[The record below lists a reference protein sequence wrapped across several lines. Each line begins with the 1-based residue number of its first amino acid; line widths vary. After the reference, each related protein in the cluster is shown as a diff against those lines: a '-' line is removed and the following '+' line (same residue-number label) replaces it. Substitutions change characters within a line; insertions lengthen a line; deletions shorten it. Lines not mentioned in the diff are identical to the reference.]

1 MLLRP
6 QRRYIPFM
14 LHIFGWLLV
23 TPLLFSQPKGMSID
37 PPSEFW
43 VKQWVL
49 LSLLV
54 VAFYVNSYLLVP
66 KLLFRNH
73 TAWYIVSI
81 VSIVVTIYWSIQGL
95 EAWLNL
101 PELWHKVFKP
111 NEPYNPNRPRRFD
124 SFTFLYSLLSL
135 GASTSITV
143 VQTWQKDTQVRVQ
156 LEKDKVT
163 SELSF
168 LKAQI
173 NPHFFFN
180 TLNNI
185 YALTMIDV
193 ESAQEALHRLS
204 RMMRYVLYETK
215 EGTVRL
221 SQELAFLQD
230 YIQLMQLRL
239 TDKVKVEFEQPT
251 SQTDVAIAPMILL
264 PFLENAFK
272 HGVSATQ
279 PSHIYI
285 GIKQEAQ
292 TLRVEVRNTLFLQK
306 SVSLEE
312 SNGIGLVNTRRR
324 LDLLYPDRYDLKIT
338 EHTPND
344 EFLVELTLQTTA
356 VQSPINHLSPPL
368 YDAQL
373 HSR

>member
-6 QRRYIPFM
+6 QRRYIPFL
-14 LHIFGWLLV
+14 LHLFGWSLII
-23 TPLLFSQPKGMSID
+23 PMLFFQPKNMNIE
-37 PPSEFW
+37 PPAEFW
-43 VKQWVL
+43 IKQWVVLVL
-49 LSLLV
+49 LIGV
-54 VAFYVNSYLLVP
+54 FYLNSYVLVP

-73 TAWYIVSI
+73 TIGYIVSI
-81 VSIVVTIYWSIQGL
+81 VAAVAAIYWTIQVVEG
-95 EAWLNL
+95 WLNL
-101 PELWHKVFKP
+101 PELWHKVFRP
-111 NEPYNPNRPRRFD
+111 DRPFNPNRPRRFD
-124 SFTFLYSLLSL
+124 TFTFLYSLLAV
-135 GASTSITV
+135 GASTSLTV
-143 VQTWQKDTQVRVQ
+143 VQKWQKDAQIREK
-156 LEKDKVT
+156 LEQEKVS

-193 ESAQEALHRLS
+193 ENAREALHRLS

-221 SQELAFLQD
+221 SQEIDFFQD

-239 TDKVKVEFEQPT
+239 TDKVKVTFEKPQPVH
-251 SQTDVAIAPMILL
+251 DVAIAPMLLL

-279 PSHIYI
+279 RSEIFI
-285 GIKQEAQ
+285 GLTQQ
-292 TLRVEVRNTLFLQK
+292 GQSLRVEVRNTLF
-306 SVSLEE
+306 SVKGNALDE

-324 LDLLYPDRYDLKIT
+324 LDLLYPGRYRLDIT
-338 EHTPND
+338 EHTPDN
-344 EFLVELTLQTTA
+344 EYSVVLTLDTPAAAPSQNFT
-356 VQSPINHLSPPL
+356 VPIYEP
-368 YDAQL
+368 QL

>member
-6 QRRYIPFM
+6 QRRYIPLL
-14 LHIFGWLLV
+14 LHIFGWGLV
-23 TPLLFSQPKGMSID
+23 MSMLFSQPKWMNVD

-43 VKQWVL
+43 LKQGVL
-49 LSLLV
+49 LSLLIGI
-54 VAFYVNSYLLVP
+54 FYLNSYVLVP
-66 KLLFRNH
+66 RLLFKNH
-73 TAWYIVSI
+73 TIGYIASI
-81 VSIVVTIYWSIQGL
+81 AVGVFALYWAIQGI
-95 EAWLNL
+95 ESWLNL
-101 PELWHKVFKP
+101 PELWHKAFRAERP
-111 NEPYNPNRPRRFD
+111 FNPNRSRRFD
-124 SFTFLYSLLSL
+124 TFTFLYSLLAV
-135 GASTSITV
+135 GASTSLTV
-143 VQTWQKDTQVRVQ
+143 VQKWQKDAQIREQ
-156 LEKDKVT
+156 LEQEKVS

-193 ESAQEALHRLS
+193 ENAREALHRLS

-221 SQELAFLQD
+221 SQEIDFLQD

-239 TDKVKVEFEQPT
+239 TDKVKVTFEKPQPIN
-251 SQTDVAIAPMILL
+251 DVAIAPMLLL

-279 PSHIYI
+279 RSEIFV
-285 GIKQEAQ
+285 GLSQQ
-292 TLRVEVRNTLFLQK
+292 GQSLRVEVKNTLFSGKGKALD
-306 SVSLEE
+306 E

-324 LDLLYPDRYDLKIT
+324 LDLLYPGRYQLNIT
-338 EHTPND
+338 EHTPD
-344 EFLVELTLQTTA
+344 SDYLVVLTLDTPTTTQPKNFTA
-356 VQSPINHLSPPL
+356 PL
-368 YDAQL
+368 YEPQL

>member
-1 MLLRP
+1 M
-6 QRRYIPFM
+6 
-14 LHIFGWLLV
+14 
-23 TPLLFSQPKGMSID
+23 LFSQPKWMNVD

-43 VKQWVL
+43 LKQGVL
-49 LSLLV
+49 LSLLIGI
-54 VAFYVNSYLLVP
+54 FYLNSYVLVP
-66 KLLFRNH
+66 RLLFKNH
-73 TAWYIVSI
+73 TIGYIASI
-81 VSIVVTIYWSIQGL
+81 AVGVFALYWAIQGI
-95 EAWLNL
+95 ESWLNL
-101 PELWHKVFKP
+101 PELWHKAFRAERP
-111 NEPYNPNRPRRFD
+111 FNPNRSRRFD
-124 SFTFLYSLLSL
+124 TFTFLYSLLAV
-135 GASTSITV
+135 GASTSLTV
-143 VQTWQKDTQVRVQ
+143 VQKWQKDAQIREQ
-156 LEKDKVT
+156 LEQEKVS

-193 ESAQEALHRLS
+193 ENAREALHRLS

-221 SQELAFLQD
+221 SQEIDFLQD

-239 TDKVKVEFEQPT
+239 TDKVKVTFEKPQPIN
-251 SQTDVAIAPMILL
+251 DVAIAPMLLL

-279 PSHIYI
+279 RSEIFV
-285 GIKQEAQ
+285 GLSQQ
-292 TLRVEVRNTLFLQK
+292 GQSLRVEVKNTLFSGKGKALD
-306 SVSLEE
+306 E

-324 LDLLYPDRYDLKIT
+324 LDLLYPGRYQLNIT
-338 EHTPND
+338 EHTPD
-344 EFLVELTLQTTA
+344 SDYLVVLTLDTPTTTQPKNFTA
-356 VQSPINHLSPPL
+356 PL
-368 YDAQL
+368 YEPQL